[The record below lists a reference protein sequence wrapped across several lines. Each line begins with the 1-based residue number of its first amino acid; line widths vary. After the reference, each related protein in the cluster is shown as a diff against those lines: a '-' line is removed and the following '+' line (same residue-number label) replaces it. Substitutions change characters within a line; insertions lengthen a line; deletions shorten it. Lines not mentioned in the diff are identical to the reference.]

1 MTTMGRASRARPDRR
16 AVLAG
21 LFAAPFVPRP
31 APAQDGGDRTAEI
44 QAGIDD
50 SAATG
55 RPFEIPAGRYR
66 VGALRLPDRAHLV
79 GRPGRS
85 VLVFEDGATLAAG
98 RAGRI
103 TLEGLTID
111 GRGRPL
117 GEGGALLVA
126 EDVADLRID
135 DCAFVGSGGDGVRL
149 ARCGGRIERSL
160 LATAARAGL
169 FSIDAT
175 GLAIVGNGV
184 EACADNGILVW
195 RSEKGDDGA
204 IVSGNRISDIG
215 AASGGTGQYGNG
227 IGVFR
232 AGGVIASQNLIRR
245 CRFSA
250 LRNNGGPNVQFVANN
265 CRDFGESA
273 IWHEFAFD
281 GGIVADNIVENAMIG
296 VIVTNYGS
304 DRGRLAAVT
313 GNIVR
318 GLVRK
323 AHIGDGV
330 VGGGVGVKVEGEVV
344 VDGNLVERADWC
356 AVQLGYGEALADAI
370 CSDNVLRGGEI
381 GVGVSV
387 APGAGEAVIAGNV
400 IAGATRAIVGLAW
413 DRPVTGDL
421 AREGAAAYPR
431 LSIAGNKVV

>member
-1 MTTMGRASRARPDRR
+1 
-16 AVLAG
+16 
-21 LFAAPFVPRP
+21 
-31 APAQDGGDRTAEI
+31 
-44 QAGIDD
+44 
-50 SAATG
+50 
-55 RPFEIPAGRYR
+55 
-66 VGALRLPDRAHLV
+66 
-79 GRPGRS
+79 
-85 VLVFEDGATLAAG
+85 
-98 RAGRI
+98 
-103 TLEGLTID
+103 
-111 GRGRPL
+111 
-117 GEGGALLVA
+117 
-126 EDVADLRID
+126 
-135 DCAFVGSGGDGVRL
+135 VRL